1 MLNLND
7 LHYFVSA
14 VAHGGFAAASRHLG
28 IPKSTL
34 SKRVAE
40 LEQALGA
47 QLIYRSSR
55 SFTLTDVGRA
65 FHEHARAALIEAEA
79 AQDVVRQRFA
89 EPRGTVRVTAS
100 VPMAQLYLAP
110 ALPAFALAHPRIL
123 LQLDVSD
130 RYVDIVQEGI
140 DIAVRSHFDALPDS
154 GLIQR
159 TVAWED
165 IILVAAPG
173 YLADAGP
180 LETPAD
186 LTRHDCLLT
195 AATATSWQ
203 LLEATGQAMTVA
215 PRPRLAANES
225 SVLIQMA
232 MAGVGIAKLPST
244 MCLAALSAG
253 QLQRVLPRWTAG
265 RVATTLVMPQ
275 RRGQLPA
282 VRAVVEFLA
291 ACLGPG

>member
-14 VAHGGFAAASRHLG
+14 VTHGGFAAASRQLG

-55 SFTLTDVGRA
+55 SFALTDVGHA
-65 FHEHARAALIEAEA
+65 FHRHAHAALIEAEA
-79 AQDVVRQRFA
+79 AQDVVLQRFA
-89 EPRGTVRVTAS
+89 EPRGTVRMTAS
-100 VPMAQLYLAP
+100 VPTAQHYLAP
-110 ALPAFALAHPRIL
+110 ALPAFALAHPGIG

-140 DIAVRSHFDALPDS
+140 DIAVRSHFDPLPDS

-165 IILVAAPG
+165 IVLVAAPG
-173 YLADAGP
+173 YLAGAAA

-186 LTRHDCLLT
+186 LAEHDGLLT
-195 AATATSWQ
+195 AATATTWR
-203 LLEATGQAMTVA
+203 LTDARGGVATAA
-215 PRPRLAANES
+215 PRPRMTANES
-225 SVLIQMA
+225 TVLIQLA
-232 MAGVGIAKLPST
+232 MAGVGIAKLPAA
-244 MCLAALSAG
+244 MCAAALHAG
-253 QLQRVLPRWTAG
+253 QLQRVLPQWTAG

-291 ACLGPG
+291 ACLGGV